1 MISDPRQM
9 ERFHDGEVLMTD
21 KTDRDLEPIMKMTA
35 KALEIEQRTAVR
47 QMGLSTVR

>member
-21 KTDRDLEPIMKMTA
+21 KTDWDLEPIMKMTA
-35 KALEIEQRTAVR
+35 KVLEIEQRAASK
-47 QMGLSTVR
+47 QMGSSTIR